1 MARAKPGG
9 YILAMVSAV
18 LVSAAQLCL
27 KLGMS
32 QVPEPGLWGGTP
44 GWSAIGLEPLIWIL
58 SGLACYGSSMILW
71 IGVLSRLPLSAAYP
85 LLSISYV
92 LVYLVATSFPAWGE
106 LASGRRTAGIL
117 LIMLGVGLVSLPA
130 RRSDA

>member
-1 MARAKPGG
+1 
-9 YILAMVSAV
+9 
-18 LVSAAQLCL
+18 
-27 KLGMS
+27 
-32 QVPEPGLWGGTP
+32 
-44 GWSAIGLEPLIWIL
+44 
-58 SGLACYGSSMILW
+58 MILW